1 MLQEVIEEYLRN
13 LVDMVGVKIP
23 IPPRTG
29 DMIEERRSMKA
40 LASLLEED
48 FMHQHTGWKGLTQGL
63 EINDLMTRL
72 LLCRELSEIWEVPMS
87 FFMAFDMRIYSEPAR
102 MYVGIHGMMPLV
114 YNGKSTPSL
123 LRVAWD
129 GALAGL
135 WDVEDVWALPAP
147 IEPVNPED
155 AVAPQELAVWFAG
168 AE

>member
-1 MLQEVIEEYLRN
+1 MLQDVITEYLKN

-29 DMIEERRSMKA
+29 DMIEERRSMKSY
-40 LASLLEED
+40 ASLLEED
-48 FMHQHTGWKGLTQGL
+48 SMSRHTGWKGITAGL

-123 LRVAWD
+123 LRIAWD

-135 WDVEDVWALPAP
+135 WDVEDVWTLPSP

-155 AVAPQELAVWFAG
+155 ATMSNEIALWFAG